1 MQIIKIGVREAKIQ
15 LSKLL
20 EEVKKG
26 REVIITN
33 HGKPAGKIIPMPQ
46 ESLSLADRIVEL
58 EQQRSIEPKTFDL
71 GYHLPP
77 PLPLPDNLAQKYL
90 KEDRES

>member
-1 MQIIKIGVREAKIQ
+1 MQIIKIGVREAKVQ

-33 HGKPAGKIIPMPQ
+33 HGNPAGKIVPMPQ
-46 ESLSLADRIVEL
+46 GSLSLADRIVEL
-58 EQQRSIEPKTFDL
+58 EQQRSIEPKTFNS
-71 GYHLPP
+71 GVSFPP
-77 PLPLPDNLAQKYL
+77 SPSFA
-90 KEDRES
+90 